1 MVRTTVGD
9 LNGIPGDVP
18 CACVW
23 GGRLYLCII
32 CFALFI
38 ILCLG
43 VLNWERPNHNESTAS
58 RLLSE
63 VQHYRAWLVLRWGTT
78 LESRVLFSLFLFYS
92 KWPTPP
98 MNFLTH
104 NFTGMLTSEFL
115 ELSAAL
121 ERTTQEL
128 SFPFFWLSKSKNWWS
143 YGRLKKASP
152 KFISITEIYV
162 LFFFLSLLLECIW
175 IMNS

>member
-1 MVRTTVGD
+1 MRGTDSSLLIKGSALLSMVRTTVGD

-38 ILCLG
+38 ILCLS

-78 LESRVLFSLFLFYS
+78 LESRVLFSLFFFCFTKS
-92 KWPTPP
+92 DSTHQ
-98 MNFLTH
+98 FFTH
-104 NFTGMLTSEFL
+104 NFTGMPIGSFL
-115 ELSAAL
+115 DLSMAL
-121 ERTTQEL
+121 ERAPQEL
-128 SFPFFWLSKSKNWWS
+128 SFP
-143 YGRLKKASP
+143 
-152 KFISITEIYV
+152 IV
-162 LFFFLSLLLECIW
+162 LAV
-175 IMNS
+175 